1 MGPTDRTTPFGFFP
15 LSRFANL
22 HKNTQH
28 RMTASGCAFTMHHLS
43 TRAEALPTTKSEMKS
58 IVTCLKGRLQ
68 FPRFGGPGEILFNL
82 SKRSFVRVWKDGTL
96 EWRVNKR
103 EMLESV
109 QQTHPAIAGDPSY
122 SAFTAGT
129 GGRGRGGSG
138 AGRGVGAGRG
148 GGGGR
153 GGGRG
158 RGGPGGERGGHAAGR
173 GGGGRGGRGRG
184 RGGSMRGSSS
194 SSSSSSSTTTTST
207 STPPPPLITPAF
219 FSPSDDVT
227 WPEFKTAI
235 HLYTF
240 LSTRPAQ
247 SMGVSDMAVFYSAF
261 PQYAAAKVKPKMLAE
276 NFPRILKWQHH
287 PSVGNG
293 PSCFHVA
300 AVPVSAAH
308 SSSYAQAQGGPRVV
322 TKAYVETRFPHIVA
336 ADSGR
341 QARISIRCSTGHVI
355 KVVAKHF
362 NIKYDRICF
371 TDFDV
376 NQSTWSQK

>member
-1 MGPTDRTTPFGFFP
+1 
-15 LSRFANL
+15 
-22 HKNTQH
+22 
-28 RMTASGCAFTMHHLS
+28 
-43 TRAEALPTTKSEMKS
+43 
-58 IVTCLKGRLQ
+58 
-68 FPRFGGPGEILFNL
+68 
-82 SKRSFVRVWKDGTL
+82 
-96 EWRVNKR
+96 
-103 EMLESV
+103 
-109 QQTHPAIAGDPSY
+109 
-122 SAFTAGT
+122 
-129 GGRGRGGSG
+129 
-138 AGRGVGAGRG
+138 
-148 GGGGR
+148 
-153 GGGRG
+153 
-158 RGGPGGERGGHAAGR
+158 
-173 GGGGRGGRGRG
+173 
-184 RGGSMRGSSS
+184 MRGSSS

-287 PSVGNG
+287 PSVGRG
-293 PSCFHVA
+293 PSCFRVA
-300 AVPVSAAH
+300 AVPVADAH
-308 SSSYAQAQGGPRVV
+308 SYSHAQEGGSSLI
-322 TKAYVETRFPHIVA
+322 TKAYFETRFPHIA
-336 ADSGR
+336 AANSGR

-362 NIKYDRICF
+362 VIKYDRICF

-376 NQSTWSQK
+376 NQSTWSRR

>member
-1 MGPTDRTTPFGFFP
+1 
-15 LSRFANL
+15 
-22 HKNTQH
+22 
-28 RMTASGCAFTMHHLS
+28 MHHLS
-43 TRAEALPTTKSEMKS
+43 TRAEALPTTKIEMKS
-58 IVTCLKGRLQ
+58 IVACLKERLQ
-68 FPRFGGPGEILFNL
+68 FTRLGGPGEILFN
-82 SKRSFVRVWKDGTL
+82 SKRFVQVWKDGTL
-96 EWRVNKR
+96 KWRATKR
-103 EMLESV
+103 ELLESV
-109 QQTHPAIAGDPSY
+109 QQTHPEIAGNSSY
-122 SAFTAGT
+122 STCTAGT
-129 GGRGRGGSG
+129 GERGRGGRGGSG

-148 GGGGR
+148 GAGGR

-158 RGGPGGERGGHAAGR
+158 RDGRGDARGGYAAGQG

-184 RGGSMRGSSS
+184 RGGSGGGSSS
-194 SSSSSSSTTTTST
+194 F
-207 STPPPPLITPAF
+207 PPLLTPAF
-219 FSPSDDVT
+219 FEPSGDVT

-240 LSTRPAQ
+240 LSTLPGQ
-247 SMGVSDMAVFYSAF
+247 SMGVSDMAAFYAAF

-308 SSSYAQAQGGPRVV
+308 SSSYAQAQGGPRLV

-362 NIKYDRICF
+362 NIKHDRICF

>member
-1 MGPTDRTTPFGFFP
+1 
-15 LSRFANL
+15 
-22 HKNTQH
+22 
-28 RMTASGCAFTMHHLS
+28 MTAYGCAFTMHHLS
-43 TRAEALPTTKSEMKS
+43 TRAEALPATRIEMKS
-58 IVTCLKGRLQ
+58 IVACLKERLQ
-68 FPRFGGPGEILFNL
+68 FTRLGSPGKILFN
-82 SKRSFVRVWKDGTL
+82 SKRFVQVWKDDTL
-96 EWRVNKR
+96 KWRATKR
-103 EMLESV
+103 ELLESV
-109 QQTHPAIAGDPSY
+109 QQTHPEIAGDPSY
-122 SAFTAGT
+122 STFTAGT
-129 GGRGRGGSG
+129 GERGRGGRGGSGARRGVGAGRGGAGGRGRGGSG
-138 AGRGVGAGRG
+138 G
-148 GGGGR
+148 
-153 GGGRG
+153 
-158 RGGPGGERGGHAAGR
+158 
-173 GGGGRGGRGRG
+173 
-184 RGGSMRGSSS
+184 GSSS
-194 SSSSSSSTTTTST
+194 S
-207 STPPPPLITPAF
+207 PPLLTPAF
-219 FSPSDDVT
+219 FEPSGDVT

-240 LSTRPAQ
+240 LSTLPGQ
-247 SMGVSDMAVFYSAF
+247 SMGVSDMAAFYAAF

-308 SSSYAQAQGGPRVV
+308 SSSYAQAQGGPCLV